1 MTFFSIITPT
11 FNRSAQLPELIN
23 CVLSQHFNNF
33 ELIIVDDGSTD
44 DTDKVVHDL
53 IVDPRIQYYK
63 LENNS
68 GGPAY
73 PRNYGVERS
82 RGSWISFLDADDLWE
97 ANKLNEMHKLI
108 EKHPSV
114 TVFCHDEIMINRST
128 GDRRPLKYGPFTK
141 NFYLTMVMEGNKL
154 STSATTVSRDFL
166 LTHNIKFNEAQ
177 NYAIVEDY
185 DFWLQIAKQ
194 KGQFYFHNK
203 PLGYYVVDKLGISSN
218 HDKSLINLSHVL
230 NSHIQS
236 IDAPDSMKKILH
248 AKVEYSIE
256 FSSAIYSLKNKK
268 YQTFFSRIFHLFIKS
283 PKLFSFYLLKRLF
296 RVNL

>member
-23 CVLSQHFNNF
+23 CVLSQHFNDF

-44 DTDKVVHDL
+44 DTDELVHEL
-53 IVDPRIQYYK
+53 IVDSRIKYYK
-63 LENNS
+63 LKNNS

-73 PRNYGVERS
+73 PRNFGIERS
-82 RGSWISFLDADDLWE
+82 SGSWISFLDADDLWE

-108 EKHPSV
+108 EKHPCV
-114 TVFCHDEIMINRST
+114 TLFCHDEIMINRIT
-128 GDRRPLKYGPFTK
+128 GDRRRLKYGPFTK
-141 NFYLTMVMEGNKL
+141 NFYLTMLVEGNKL

-166 LTHNIKFNEAQ
+166 LTHNIKFNEDP
-177 NYAIVEDY
+177 NYTIVEDY

-194 KGQFYFHNK
+194 KGQFFFHNK

-218 HDKSLINLSHVL
+218 HDKSLINLCHIL
-230 NSHIQS
+230 KSHIHS
-236 IDAPDSMKKILH
+236 IDVPDSIKKTLLN
-248 AKVEYSIE
+248 KVEYSIE

-268 YQTFFSRIFHLFIKS
+268 YQKIFPRIFHLIIKS
-283 PKLFSFYLLKRLF
+283 PRLFSLYLLKRLF

>member
-23 CVLSQHFNNF
+23 CVLAQNFNDF

-44 DTDKVVHDL
+44 DTDELVYEL
-53 IVDPRIQYYK
+53 IVDPRIKYFK
-63 LENNS
+63 LKNNS

-73 PRNYGVERS
+73 PRNYGIKRS
-82 RGSWISFLDADDLWE
+82 RGDWISFLDADDLWE
-97 ANKLNEMHKLI
+97 ANKLNEMNKLI
-108 EKHPSV
+108 EKHPYV

-128 GDRRPLKYGPFTK
+128 RERSYLKYGPFTK
-141 NFYLTMVMEGNKL
+141 NFYLTMVVQGNKL
-154 STSATTVSRDFL
+154 STSATTVRRDFL
-166 LTHNIKFNEAQ
+166 LSHNIKFSEDP
-177 NYAIVEDY
+177 NYTIVEDY

-203 PLGYYVVDKLGISSN
+203 PLGYYIVDKTGISSN

-230 NSHIQS
+230 KSHIHS
-236 IDAPDSMKKILH
+236 IDATDLIKKRLLD
-248 AKVEYSIE
+248 KVEYSIE

-268 YQTFFSRIFHLFIKS
+268 YHTFFYRIFHLIIKS
-283 PKLFSFYLLKRLF
+283 PRLFLFYILKRLF
-296 RVNL
+296 RINP